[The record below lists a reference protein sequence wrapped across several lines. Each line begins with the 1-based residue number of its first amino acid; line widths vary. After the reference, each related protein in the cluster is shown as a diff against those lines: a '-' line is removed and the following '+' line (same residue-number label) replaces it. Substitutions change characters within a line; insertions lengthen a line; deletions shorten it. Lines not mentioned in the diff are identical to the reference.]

1 MNEFFVWFFSSEH
14 LLLLM
19 SKCCLGIS
27 IFLAIDVIL
36 QSSLL
41 GFNLKEKWIN
51 FLNNEYSIYVIVI
64 LGFLFYLFFNYP
76 FEFFDVAFAAS
87 EEELAKA
94 TIEASNVK
102 ISNIDQ
108 AIRYGS
114 EAGVFITL
122 AVSTSKLTKTSFLPL
137 GGKIAVS
144 VGGGII
150 GLGAFKLFQSNTS
163 YTRPQS
169 RIIIQADNVKSSV
182 SISST
187 EAEKLINST
196 KDKSFPA
203 KSMLD
208 PTNNIGDKDFYII
221 AKEGV
226 EVLSWDL
233 FIHLGLIILII
244 NAIIFLTMKCLSEYD
259 IKLDFVKKLPFGNN
273 IYLVLNKL
281 KDLWSKTTIVWI
293 FISLFFILIGTLF
306 SAWGIYDVI
315 NKLG

>member
-1 MNEFFVWFFSSEH
+1 MDKFFVWFFDNEH
-14 LLLLM
+14 LLLLI

-27 IFLAIDVIL
+27 IFLTIDVIF
-36 QSSLL
+36 QSGLL
-41 GFNLKEKWIN
+41 GYNLKKKWIN
-51 FLNNEYSIYVIVI
+51 FLNSKDSTFVIVI
-64 LGFLFYLFFNYP
+64 LGFFFYLFFNYP

-87 EEELAKA
+87 KEELAKV
-94 TIEASNVK
+94 TLEASNVK

-108 AIRYGS
+108 AIKYGT
-114 EAGVFITL
+114 EAGVFTTL
-122 AVSTSKLTKTSFLPL
+122 ATSTTKLTKTSSLPL

-144 VGGGII
+144 ISSGII
-150 GLGAFKLFQSNTS
+150 GLGAFKLFQSNSS

-169 RIIIQADNVKSSV
+169 RIIVQADNVKNSV

-233 FIHLGLIILII
+233 FIHLGLVILII

-259 IKLDFVKKLPFGNN
+259 IKLDFVKKLPFGSS

-293 FISLFFILIGTLF
+293 YVSLFLILIGTLF